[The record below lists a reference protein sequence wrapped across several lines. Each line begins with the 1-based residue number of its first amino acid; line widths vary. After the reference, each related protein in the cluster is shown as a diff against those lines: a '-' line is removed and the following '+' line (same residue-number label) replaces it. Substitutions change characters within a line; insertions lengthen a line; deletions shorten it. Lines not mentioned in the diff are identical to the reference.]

1 MALDLAL
8 KASPVNSL
16 SDLGEKSNDRPDSA
30 AASSTANHAAVD
42 TPDAQPLLAGDN
54 ILETRRP
61 KHKRGFAA
69 KLKLPGR

>member
-1 MALDLAL
+1 MALDL
-8 KASPVNSL
+8 
-16 SDLGEKSNDRPDSA
+16 GEVSNDRPDSA

-42 TPDAQPLLAGDN
+42 TPDAPPLLAGDN
-54 ILETRRP
+54 ILETRRA